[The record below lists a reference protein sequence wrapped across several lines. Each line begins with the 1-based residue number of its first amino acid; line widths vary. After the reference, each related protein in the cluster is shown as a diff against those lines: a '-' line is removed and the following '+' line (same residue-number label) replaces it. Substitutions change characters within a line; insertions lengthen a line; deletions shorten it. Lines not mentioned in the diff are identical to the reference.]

1 VVGLSKAAVFPLTDK
16 DLFPAG
22 SAKMNGL
29 KFYGSRTPD
38 EVVAYAAALITADGG
53 TMAPLFS
60 QLLESR
66 SGYHYD
72 AENVRSYAGGIG
84 GEVNSES
91 VLAGSLSFMQSM
103 GVEMPSGTKV
113 NSAVYVAIDGSL
125 SGVFAVSFTKAKTS
139 VTGLTTLCAYRG
151 LTPVL
156 TTGDFMLT
164 ENFIRNRFGV
174 NVKRIAFPERGVR
187 QELAAKQPAED
198 AKTLALTTR
207 EDLAGISYTVTGS
220 RALRSASIVGV
231 VIHMIAGILGLLIM
245 LALAYLGANNLLTPI
260 NILLYQMIW
269 MIPGLLVSHW
279 TRSV

>member
-1 VVGLSKAAVFPLTDK
+1 MICGWRGVVGLSKAAVFPLTDK

-22 SAKMNGL
+22 AAKMNGL

-38 EVVAYAAALITADGG
+38 EVVSYAAALITADGG
-53 TMAPLFS
+53 TMAPLFG

-66 SGYHYD
+66 NGYHYD
-72 AENVRSYAGGIG
+72 AENVRSYAGGIC
-84 GEVNSES
+84 GEVNGES

-103 GVEMPSGTKV
+103 GVDMPSGTKV

-125 SGVFAVSFTKAKTS
+125 SGVFAVSFTKAKAS

-174 NVKRIAFPERGVR
+174 NVKR
-187 QELAAKQPAED
+187 QELAAKEPAED
-198 AKTLALTTR
+198 AQTLALTTR

-220 RALRSASIVGV
+220 RALRSASIIGV
-231 VIHMIAGILGLLIM
+231 TIHMIAGILGLLIM
-245 LALAYLGANNLLTPI
+245 LALAYLGADNLLTPI
-260 NILLYQMIW
+260 NILLYEMIW

-279 TRSV
+279 TRTV